1 MLTCTDACM
10 SVNVCVCVHD
20 VCLLCVYVC
29 AHMRTCVCMS
39 VCACAH
45 AYAWMCV
52 CVCVGVCF
60 TVWVFT
66 VLLIE
71 CTCAL
76 TYMDDIKK
84 KGLASR
90 FKQNSLS

>member
-1 MLTCTDACM
+1 M

-52 CVCVGVCF
+52 CVCV
-60 TVWVFT
+60 WVFT

-84 KGLASR
+84 KAWPVDSNKTICLECPAGILVTE
-90 FKQNSLS
+90 LSW